1 MYKNKNRLNGIYYP
15 LLQEAG
21 TCSPLILRAS
31 HVILRSLALHTAEQ
45 SGSMQGSKRYTSYME
60 LLLNVLVIPGGVS
73 LSENIYVPGMFL
85 WSIILVPNGKKEGS
99 GGTNIPIFEDTPVVA
114 VVRCTS
120 T

>member
-1 MYKNKNRLNGIYYP
+1 MQG
-15 LLQEAG
+15 AG
-21 TCSPLILRAS
+21 TCSPLVLRAS
-31 HVILRSLALHTAEQ
+31 HAILRSLALHRAEQ

-73 LSENIYVPGMFL
+73 LSENIYVPGML
-85 WSIILVPNGKKEGS
+85 LLSIILGAFITLVPNGKKEGS
-99 GGTNIPIFEDTPVVA
+99 ACTKLLLINEDIPVVA

>member
-1 MYKNKNRLNGIYYP
+1 MECYQ
-15 LLQEAG
+15 LLQGAG
-21 TCSPLILRAS
+21 TCSPLILIAS

-73 LSENIYVPGMFL
+73 LSENIYVPGML
-85 WSIILVPNGKKEGS
+85 LLSIILGALVTVVPNGKKERS
-99 GGTNIPIFEDTPVVA
+99 AGTKLPLMLEDTPVVA